1 MWENFKLDNELGES
15 EKWIQHYSS
24 HHKILL
30 VGEGDFSFA
39 ACLAKSFGSADNM
52 VATSLD
58 SKELLMAKYSRATS
72 NLKELEESRCT
83 ILHEVDAHTMSQHP
97 MLYSK
102 SFDRIVF
109 NFPHAG
115 FHFNYR
121 EHDLFL
127 IQRHQELVRGFLK
140 SAVNMLKENGEIHVT
155 HKIAYPF
162 NRWEIKMLGV
172 GFGLRLVEK
181 VPFYLWHYPGYQ
193 NKRGDGSRCDESF
206 PVGVC
211 SSFKFA
217 KN

>member
-1 MWENFKLDNELGES
+1 MGEIFKLDNELGES

-39 ACLAKSFGSADNM
+39 ACSAKSFGSADNK

-58 SKELLMAKYSRATS
+58 SKELLMAKYSRAAS
-72 NLKELEESRCT
+72 NLKELEESGCT

-140 SAVNMLKENGEIHVT
+140 SAMNMLKENGEIHVT
-155 HKIAYPF
+155 HKTAYPF
-162 NRWEIKMLGV
+162 NRWEIEMLGV

-217 KN
+217 KK